1 MGLGTESREK
11 FYSYE
16 LAHAAH
22 KMVTEVAPVQP
33 GQQVVLLLIQPA
45 TPG

>member
-1 MGLGTESREK
+1 MGLGTGSREE

-22 KMVTEVAPVQP
+22 KMVTEVVPVQQ
-33 GQQVVLLLIQPA
+33 G
-45 TPG
+45 